1 MKINF
6 SSIANDRE
14 AIEEF
19 TTYTTAEIVIGATEE
34 FRFLRTFDSE
44 ALLQAVEETGYQEL
58 EIELL
63 NFKIINC
70 ITVT

>member
-6 SSIANDRE
+6 SSMANDRE

-44 ALLQAVEETGYQEL
+44 ALLQTVEQTRYQEL
-58 EIELL
+58 EIESPP
-63 NFKIINC
+63 FH
-70 ITVT
+70 V